1 MMSEI
6 TILSGKGGTGKTSVT
21 AALAS
26 VAKDAVY
33 CDCDVDASDLH
44 LLLSPQVKESHDFS
58 SGLKAVIDPEQCI
71 SCGICADACRFSA
84 ISQPKEGLFVVDP
97 YSCEGCRLCERICP
111 TDAIHSV
118 ENKNNAWYVSE
129 TRFGPMVHARMGPG
143 EENSGKLVTTVRNK
157 AKEIA
162 KSRQANCILNDGPPG
177 IGCPVIAS
185 LTGVKK
191 VLLVVEPSK
200 TGIHD
205 IKRLVEL
212 TRKFSIPAY
221 AIINK
226 QDLNPEMTKLAVQVL
241 AGFDIPVLGK
251 LDFDERFTKA
261 MIEGKT
267 IVEYAPVSSISQ
279 TIKWIYKKLLAE

>member
-1 MMSEI
+1 MISEI

-44 LLLSPQVKESHDFS
+44 LLLNPAVKESHEFS

-71 SCGICADACRFSA
+71 SCGICAEECRFTA
-84 ISQPKEGLFVVDP
+84 ISQPKNGPFVVDP
-97 YSCEGCRLCERICP
+97 YRCEGCRLCERICP
-111 TDAIHSV
+111 ADAIQSV

-129 TRFGPMVHARMGPG
+129 TRFGPMVHAHMGPG
-143 EENSGKLVTTVRNK
+143 EENSGKLVATVRNK

-162 KSRQANCILNDGPPG
+162 KSKLAHYILNDGPPG

-212 TRKFSIPAY
+212 TRKFNIPAY

-226 QDLNPEMTKLAVQVL
+226 QDLNPEMTKLAEQML
-241 AGFDIPVLGK
+241 ANFDIPLLGK
-251 LDFDERFTKA
+251 LDFDERFTQA

-267 IVEYAPVSSISQ
+267 IVEYAPGSSISQ
-279 TIKWIYKKLLAE
+279 VIKWIYKQLLSE

>member
-1 MMSEI
+1 MINEI

-26 VAKDAVY
+26 VAKGAVY

-44 LLLSPQVKESHDFS
+44 LLLAPQVKESHDFS

-71 SCGICADACRFSA
+71 SCGICADECRFSA
-84 ISQPKEGLFVVDP
+84 ISQPKEGLFVIDP
-97 YSCEGCRLCERICP
+97 YLCEGCRLCERICP
-111 TDAIHSV
+111 ANAIHSV
-118 ENKNNAWYVSE
+118 ESKNNNWYVSE
-129 TRFGPMVHARMGPG
+129 TRFGPMVHAHMAPG

-162 KSRQANCILNDGPPG
+162 KSKQLSFILNDGPPG

-185 LTGVKK
+185 LTGVQK

-221 AIINK
+221 AMINK
-226 QDLNPEMTKLAVQVL
+226 QDLNPEITQL
-241 AGFDIPVLGK
+241 AGQMLTEFDIPLLGK
-251 LDFDERFTKA
+251 LDFDPRFTKA

-267 IVEYAPVSSISQ
+267 IVEYAPNSDIAS
-279 TIKWIYKKLLAE
+279 TIIKVGRKLFS